1 MKKRLMTA
9 GFALLLTILAAMP
22 VSAKEGES
30 RFPRLVDGADLLTER
45 EEGELLA
52 KLDEISERQQ
62 LDVVVVT
69 TDSTEGQEPM
79 AYADDFYDYSG
90 YGFGENHDGVLLLV
104 SMEEEERDWWISTS
118 GYGITAFTDAGISYL
133 SKQFLSPL
141 GDGKYEKAFT
151 IYAELC
157 DDFIT
162 QARAGKPY
170 DTKNLPRKK
179 LSPLWL
185 FACLGLGFVFAY
197 TMAEQKKRSLTT
209 VSLQSG
215 ALNYAAAGRLALCE
229 NADRFVDKNVTYR
242 VLVRENK
249 ASEQRSG
256 GNSTHTGSSGR
267 SHGGGGG
274 KF

>member
-30 RFPRLVDGADLLTER
+30 RFPRLVDGADLLTGR

-104 SMEEEERDWWISTS
+104 SMEERDWWISTS

-133 SKQFLSPL
+133 SEQFLSPL

-170 DTKNLPRKK
+170 DTKNLPKEK

-185 FACLGLGFVFAY
+185 FVCLGLGFVFAY

-215 ALNYAAAGRLALCE
+215 ALNYAAAGSLALCE

-249 ASEQRSG
+249 ASERHSG
-256 GNSTHTGSSGR
+256 GSSTHTGSSGR

>member
-9 GFALLLTILAAMP
+9 GFTLLLTILAAMP

-104 SMEEEERDWWISTS
+104 SMEERDWWISTS

-215 ALNYAAAGRLALCE
+215 ALNYAAAGSLALCE

-256 GNSTHTGSSGR
+256 GSSTHTGSSGR